1 MALFL
6 MLDCGIDRVWEALFP
21 VSEDA
26 YKEMVAAL
34 GEFPV
39 ISAVRVVLLAPIV
52 EETLM
57 RGFVL
62 GELQGTV
69 GSGRALL
76 VSAVLFSVLHFNMV
90 QTLSAF
96 VAGLV
101 LGILFLKTKSLLCAI
116 FTHSFYNLL
125 SFVVLLGEQGTV

>member
-6 MLDCGIDRVWEALFP
+6 MLDCGIDRVLEALFP

-76 VSAVLFSVLHFNMV
+76 VSALLFSVLHFNMV

-101 LGILFLKTKSLLCAI
+101 LGILFLKTESLLCAI